1 MWLLQHVLGIHS
13 NLLGNKSNLSAGYFF
28 LLISLMPLIS
38 KYLLPMRLKPLT
50 YSGKLLSV
58 DRKCVFAHFYKAFF
72 SPKTII
78 PRFRRFWQSLE
89 TSYHFCNYSS
99 LPIPILWKSGIR
111 VWSSCSCTQ
120 TSPGWTLPAIPCGTH
135 LRKTKIF
142 IGYIVCSFV
151 FFFFFPIFLKVWNWT
166 RNYFLRDMVAIVE
179 WNLKSLRIEGYVL

>member
-1 MWLLQHVLGIHS
+1 MCYYCQTPLLETRDNKHLVAYQQCGLVEEIFLSHPFFPVFILEGFSYVALRMIMWLLQHVLGIHS

-78 PRFRRFWQSLE
+78 PRFRRF
-89 TSYHFCNYSS
+89 
-99 LPIPILWKSGIR
+99 
-111 VWSSCSCTQ
+111 
-120 TSPGWTLPAIPCGTH
+120 
-135 LRKTKIF
+135 
-142 IGYIVCSFV
+142 
-151 FFFFFPIFLKVWNWT
+151 
-166 RNYFLRDMVAIVE
+166 
-179 WNLKSLRIEGYVL
+179 